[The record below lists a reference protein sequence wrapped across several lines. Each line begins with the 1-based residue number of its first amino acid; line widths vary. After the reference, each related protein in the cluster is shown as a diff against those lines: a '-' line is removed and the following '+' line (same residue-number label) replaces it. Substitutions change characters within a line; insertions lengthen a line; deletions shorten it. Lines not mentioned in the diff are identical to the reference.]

1 MENFIDYSKLS
12 VGQLLCKKSIEINS
26 NLVKNYLES
35 TQDSSGM
42 ISDLDGNKYV
52 PPMAIAAFGL
62 QIVIDYLKIPHGT
75 LHVGQELVI
84 ESPLII
90 GELIDYEASIA
101 TNSVRN
107 NWRFVTIEIIS
118 KTTKKDIVMTTKS
131 TITMPVITPDHQ
143 GINHD

>member
-35 TQDSSGM
+35 TQDSSEM
-42 ISDLDGNKYV
+42 ISDLDGNEYI

-75 LHVGQELVI
+75 KISSSTFKTPKNGKLQPVLCFN
-84 ESPLII
+84 LI
-90 GELIDYEASIA
+90 GTD
-101 TNSVRN
+101 
-107 NWRFVTIEIIS
+107 FVWF
-118 KTTKKDIVMTTKS
+118 K
-131 TITMPVITPDHQ
+131 
-143 GINHD
+143 